1 MSTPEEAQRGTWM
14 SKVARGLV
22 AVGSLVALTFGMS
35 PAQAAKKTLDHKA
48 LCSPENSYTLPID
61 NPYFPLSPGSEWVYF
76 GEDDGEPLGLR
87 ITILDDTE
95 EFYGG
100 DETIVTQVVEEFEWA
115 DDDGD
120 GRFDR
125 NKEDLIE
132 VSLNYFA
139 QAPDG
144 TVCYFGE
151 EVDIYEDGVVV
162 SHDGHWR
169 ADEGKNNAPGIFMP
183 AAPQDLTVG
192 TSWYMEVA
200 PKVAKDRATFEG
212 VQDVMVGGTAYH
224 EAIQITDCNT
234 IDKDCGTKFYAPGV
248 GLIVDNA
255 VELTDF
261 TLG

>member
-1 MSTPEEAQRGTWM
+1 M
-14 SKVARGLV
+14 SKLPRGLV
-22 AVGSLVALTFGMS
+22 AVGSLVALVFGMS

-48 LCSPENSYTLPID
+48 LCSPENNYSLTID

-76 GEDDGEPLGLR
+76 GVEDDEPLGLQ
-87 ITILDDTE
+87 ITVLDDTE
-95 EFYGG
+95 NLYEG
-100 DETIVTQVVEEFEWA
+100 DDTIVTRVVRESEWV
-115 DDDGD
+115 DEDGD
-120 GRFDR
+120 GRFDA

-132 VSLNYFA
+132 VSDNYFA

-151 EVDIYEDGVVV
+151 TVDIYEDGEVVN
-162 SHDGHWR
+162 HDGSWR
-169 ADEGKNNAPGIFMP
+169 ADGGRNAPGIFMP
-183 AAPQDLTVG
+183 AGAEDLAVG

-212 VQDVMVGGTAYH
+212 VEARMVGGTAYH
-224 EAIQITDCNT
+224 EAIRITDCNT